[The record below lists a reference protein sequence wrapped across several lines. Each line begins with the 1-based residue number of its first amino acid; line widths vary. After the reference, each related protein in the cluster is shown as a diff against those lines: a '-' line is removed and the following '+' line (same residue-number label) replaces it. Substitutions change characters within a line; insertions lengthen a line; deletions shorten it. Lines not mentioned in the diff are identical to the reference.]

1 MKIVRWL
8 DDHLE
13 ELCLTLLLIG
23 ISAIMVTQVIAR
35 YVFNYSLS
43 WSDELARY
51 CLVWSAFLSVSF
63 CVKKRIS
70 IKIDQVQNALPERA
84 VPWLK
89 MIRHTIV
96 FLFCILMIP
105 HAWTY
110 VQQSVSS
117 GASSPALQI
126 PMVFIQCAPL
136 VGFILLAIRVAQA
149 WFREFKSSRKIMAE
163 TIADALKAET
173 LEEMKAEERL
183 EELRRK
189 QREDGEDS

>member
-1 MKIVRWL
+1 
-8 DDHLE
+8 
-13 ELCLTLLLIG
+13 
-23 ISAIMVTQVIAR
+23 
-35 YVFNYSLS
+35 
-43 WSDELARY
+43 
-51 CLVWSAFLSVSF
+51 
-63 CVKKRIS
+63 
-70 IKIDQVQNALPERA
+70 
-84 VPWLK
+84 
-89 MIRHTIV
+89 
-96 FLFCILMIP
+96 MIP

-149 WFREFKSSRKIMAE
+149 WFREFKASRKIMAE
-163 TIADALKAET
+163 TIADALKAEP